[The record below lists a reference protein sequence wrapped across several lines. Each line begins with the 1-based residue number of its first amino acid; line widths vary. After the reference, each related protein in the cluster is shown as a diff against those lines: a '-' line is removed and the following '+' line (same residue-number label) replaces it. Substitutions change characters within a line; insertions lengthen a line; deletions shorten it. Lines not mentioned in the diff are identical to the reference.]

1 VEEAIGGIG
10 RDVSRDARSRL
21 DAQMPIDEKRRL
33 ADRLVDNENT
43 LEHTHRQVESII
55 EELKKA
61 ASSKHAT
68 GSGTEEFPEYN
79 SRRQIL
85 D

>member
-1 VEEAIGGIG
+1 MSVE
-10 RDVSRDARSRL
+10 DARSRL

-33 ADRLVDNENT
+33 ADRLVDNGNT
-43 LEHTHRQVESII
+43 LEHTHRQVESVI
-55 EELKKA
+55 EELKEA
-61 ASSKHAT
+61 AGSKQET
-68 GSGTEEFPEYN
+68 RSGMEEFPESN

>member
-1 VEEAIGGIG
+1 MN
-10 RDVSRDARSRL
+10 RDGMSVDDARSRL

-33 ADRLVDNENT
+33 ADRLVDNGNT
-43 LEHTHRQVESII
+43 LEHTRRQVESVI
-55 EELKKA
+55 EELKEA
-61 ASSKHAT
+61 AGSKQAT
-68 GSGTEEFPEYN
+68 GSGIEEFPGPN